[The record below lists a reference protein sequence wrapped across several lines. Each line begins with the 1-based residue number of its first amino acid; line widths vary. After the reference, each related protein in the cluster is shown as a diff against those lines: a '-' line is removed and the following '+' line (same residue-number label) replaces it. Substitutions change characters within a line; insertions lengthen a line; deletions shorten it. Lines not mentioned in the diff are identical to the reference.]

1 MKLKSYVVP
10 IPWILACTLLV
21 VSCPACTSEKVPPT
35 TPGSREKTEE
45 PVMVVAGAKKMLFGQ
60 YYLHMSKEGWP
71 EAYIDGKVLFDEAV
85 TLHEQEDYAAAAG
98 RFLQAAARFAA
109 VPATSSFAP
118 TILKNRDV
126 ACANARVA
134 FDNGDLEA
142 DLKQAAQG
150 LATSDPD
157 CAKQLLK

>member
-1 MKLKSYVVP
+1 MKIASAFVP
-10 IPWILACTLLV
+10 VPWLLACTLLV
-21 VSCPACTSEKVPPT
+21 VSCPACTSEKAPPT
-35 TPGSREKTEE
+35 TPAPREKTEE
-45 PVMVVAGAKKMLFGQ
+45 PVAVGIIEKKMLYGQ

-109 VPATSSFAP
+109 VPASSSFAP

-126 ACANARVA
+126 ACANAHVA
-134 FDNGDLEA
+134 FDNGDLET
-142 DLKQAAQG
+142 DLKQAAQS